1 MLAAAAEMLTLKQ
14 RLLSA
19 LRAAAPLPAASLR
32 RLSLST
38 AAAATPPAGFLAED
52 YLVSSC
58 GLTPAQARDVS
69 KYLPHLKSPVKPDAV
84 RAFLAGIGLAEA
96 DVATAVVSCPGLL
109 CSKVDGTL
117 TPRIAQLSE
126 IGLSPPPRSPV

>member
-1 MLAAAAEMLTLKQ
+1 MLSSKQ
-14 RLLSA
+14 KAHVRTQPGQREPGFQE
-19 LRAAAPLPAASLR
+19 RA
-32 RLSLST
+32 RLSREANQSR
-38 AAAATPPAGFLAED
+38 P
-52 YLVSSC
+52 
-58 GLTPAQARDVS
+58 

-126 IGLSPPPRSPV
+126 IGLSPPPRSPA